1 LALITPRDNPP
12 PLSTARLRPP
22 ARIIA
27 NIVPSREAGH
37 GLLAGMRI
45 RKKLVVLH
53 TFFSLALA
61 LILLV
66 ALRPAIA
73 RIIDRADSQAASDLL
88 TMLAP
93 DLSTA
98 RVTRAPQIVDFIRA
112 HPHIVLREGSASD
125 LEIPREVA
133 VTASTN
139 AGRVFE
145 LSAPP
150 WEAAAVVFVTPP
162 GASEGRYVALST
174 SSPAAREAVTGLY
187 IYTLIA
193 LLVVYALVV
202 AALEVF
208 VLPQA
213 VYDPIRR
220 VLAADRAV
228 QQNKAN
234 DEELVPEIYIPQ
246 DELGE
251 IMRSRNDSVRALRK
265 NQAALNEALAQLE
278 STAGDLKKKNYLLE
292 AAQRNLADAD
302 RLASLGM
309 MSAGIA
315 HELNTP
321 LAVIKGSVEQIAQDP
336 SRPVEPARAALML
349 RVVERLE
356 RLSESLLD
364 FARVRPPQ
372 SREVDIATLVEEAA
386 TLVRLDRSIRMP
398 PLENRVPP
406 TLRTICDPDRMTQVL
421 VNLIRNAADAMTS
434 GTTAATRTP
443 LVTITADEADKNGQR
458 WVSLRITDNGPGI
471 SAAILSRLFE
481 PFASTRLDSR
491 GTGLGL
497 AVAEGIV
504 REHGGVLLARNIVGS
519 DQTPIGA
526 EFEILLPQAPA
537 GVHAVEYAGPESS
550 SSSPIAR

>member
-1 LALITPRDNPP
+1 
-12 PLSTARLRPP
+12 
-22 ARIIA
+22 
-27 NIVPSREAGH
+27 
-37 GLLAGMRI
+37 
-45 RKKLVVLH
+45 
-53 TFFSLALA
+53 
-61 LILLV
+61 
-66 ALRPAIA
+66 
-73 RIIDRADSQAASDLL
+73 
-88 TMLAP
+88 
-93 DLSTA
+93 
-98 RVTRAPQIVDFIRA
+98 
-112 HPHIVLREGSASD
+112 
-125 LEIPREVA
+125 
-133 VTASTN
+133 
-139 AGRVFE
+139 
-145 LSAPP
+145 
-150 WEAAAVVFVTPP
+150 
-162 GASEGRYVALST
+162 
-174 SSPAAREAVTGLY
+174 
-187 IYTLIA
+187 
-193 LLVVYALVV
+193 
-202 AALEVF
+202 

>member
-1 LALITPRDNPP
+1 M
-12 PLSTARLRPP
+12 
-22 ARIIA
+22 
-27 NIVPSREAGH
+27 VPSREAGH

-73 RIIDRADSQAASDLL
+73 RIIDRADSQTASDLL

-98 RVTRAPQIVDFIRA
+98 RVTKAPRIAEFVRS
-112 HPHIVLREGSASD
+112 HPHVVLREGSASD

-133 VTASTN
+133 VNASTN
-139 AGRVFE
+139 VGRVIE
-145 LSAPP
+145 LSASP

-193 LLVVYALVV
+193 LLVVYGLVV
-202 AALEVF
+202 VALEIF

-234 DEELVPEIYIPQ
+234 DEELVPEMYIPQ

-278 STAGDLKKKNYLLE
+278 NAAGDLKKKNHLLE
-292 AAQRNLADAD
+292 TAQRNLADAD

-321 LAVIKGSVEQIAQDP
+321 LAVIKGCVEQIGNDP

-364 FARVRPPQ
+364 FARVRPPL
-372 SREVDIATLVEEAA
+372 SRDTDVATLVEEAS

-398 PLENRVPP
+398 TLENRVPP
-406 TLRTICDPDRMTQVL
+406 SMRTVCDPDRMTQVL
-421 VNLIRNAADAMTS
+421 VNLIRNAADAMTG
-434 GTTAATRTP
+434 GTWTGDRTP
-443 LVTITADEADKNGQR
+443 RITISADETEKDGQR
-458 WVSLRITDNGPGI
+458 WISLRITDNGPGI

-504 REHGGVLLARNIVGS
+504 REHGGVLLARNLAGI
-519 DQTPIGA
+519 DQVPAGA
-526 EFEILLPQAPA
+526 EFEILLPQSPT
-537 GVHAVEYAGPESS
+537 GERRVEYAPGRLDGAPEVS
-550 SSSPIAR
+550 

>member
-1 LALITPRDNPP
+1 M
-12 PLSTARLRPP
+12 
-22 ARIIA
+22 
-27 NIVPSREAGH
+27 PSREAGH

-434 GTTAATRTP
+434 GTNAATRTP

>member
-1 LALITPRDNPP
+1 MSRDTPNSVP
-12 PLSTARLRPP
+12 AGRLRPP

-27 NIVPSREAGH
+27 KMVPSREAGH

-88 TMLAP
+88 ATLAP
-93 DLSTA
+93 ELSSGRLTQSPRLA
-98 RVTRAPQIVDFIRA
+98 ELIKNR
-112 HPHIVLREGSASD
+112 PHVVIREGSAIE
-125 LEIPREVA
+125 LEIPRDIA
-133 VTASTN
+133 VHASTN
-139 AGRVFE
+139 PGSVVE
-145 LSAPP
+145 LSSPP
-150 WEAAAVVFVTPP
+150 WDAAAVVFVTPP
-162 GASEGRYVALST
+162 GASEGRYIALST
-174 SSPAAREAVTGLY
+174 SSPSARQAVTGLY

-193 LLVVYALVV
+193 LLVVYGLVV
-202 AALEVF
+202 VALEIF

-220 VLAADRAV
+220 VLTADRAV

-251 IMRSRNDSVRALRK
+251 IMRSRNDSVRALRR
-265 NQAALNEALAQLE
+265 NQAALNQALAQLE
-278 STAGDLKKKNYLLE
+278 TTAGDLKKKNHLLE
-292 AAQRNLADAD
+292 TAQRNLADAD

-349 RVVERLE
+349 RVVQRLE

-372 SREVDIATLVEEAA
+372 SREIDIATLVDEAA

-398 PLENRVPP
+398 SFENQVPP
-406 TLRTICDPDRMTQVL
+406 SLRAVCDPDRMTQVL
-421 VNLIRNAADAMTS
+421 VNLIRNAADAMTG
-434 GTTAATRTP
+434 GTRVSSREPMIA
-443 LVTITADEADKNGQR
+443 VSADETRKDGR
-458 WVSLRITDNGPGI
+458 GWVSLRIRDNGPGI
-471 SAAILSRLFE
+471 SPAILSRLFE

-504 REHGGVLLARNIVGS
+504 REHGGVLLARNLIGT
-519 DQTPIGA
+519 DQAPLGA
-526 EFEILLPQAPA
+526 EFEILLPQAPTGPA
-537 GVHAVEYAGPESS
+537 PVEYAASDAGDKPSGP
-550 SSSPIAR
+550 P

>member
-1 LALITPRDNPP
+1 MSARDVANSVAPP
-12 PLSTARLRPP
+12 ARPRPP
-22 ARIIA
+22 ARIITR
-27 NIVPSREAGH
+27 IVPSREAGH

-45 RKKLVVLH
+45 RKKLFVLH
-53 TFFSLALA
+53 TFFSLALT

-66 ALRPAIA
+66 AIRPAIA
-73 RIIDRADSQAASDLL
+73 RILDRADSQASMDLL
-88 TMLAP
+88 STLVP
-93 DLSTA
+93 DLSSA
-98 RVTRAPQIVDFIRA
+98 RASRAPKVVDFLAAR
-112 HPHIVLREGSASD
+112 PHIVLKEGSASE
-125 LEIPREVA
+125 LEIPRELA
-133 VTASTN
+133 VNASTTP
-139 AGRVFE
+139 GRVLE
-145 LSAPP
+145 LTTPP
-150 WEAAAVVFVTPP
+150 WEASAVVFVTPP
-162 GASEGRYVALST
+162 GASEGRYIALST
-174 SSPAAREAVTGLY
+174 SSPAARAAVTGLY
-187 IYTLIA
+187 IFTLIA

-202 AALEVF
+202 IALEIF

-228 QQNKAN
+228 QENKAT

-251 IMRSRNDSVRALRK
+251 IMRSRNDSVRALRR
-265 NQAALNEALAQLE
+265 NQQALNVALAQLE
-278 STAGDLKKKNYLLE
+278 SAAGDLKKKNHLLE
-292 AAQRNLADAD
+292 TAQRNLADAD

-364 FARVRPPQ
+364 FARVRPPR
-372 SREVDIATLVEEAA
+372 SREVAIAALVDEAA

-398 PLENRVPP
+398 ALENRVPASLH
-406 TLRTICDPDRMTQVL
+406 TVCDPDRMTQVL
-421 VNLIRNAADAMTS
+421 VNLIRNAADAMTNSSS
-434 GTTAATRTP
+434 GRAAEI
-443 LVTITADEADKNGQR
+443 VVEADETEKDGQR
-458 WVSLRITDNGPGI
+458 WMSLRIRDNGPGI
-471 SAAILSRLFE
+471 SPAILSRLFE

-504 REHGGVLLARNIVGS
+504 REHGGVLLGRNIPGP
-519 DQTPIGA
+519 DQSSMGA
-526 EFEILLPQAPA
+526 VFEILLPQGKPAAAP
-537 GVHAVEYAGPESS
+537 VIEYAAGQQP
-550 SSSPIAR
+550 